1 MMREYACSATVDNKP
16 TTTSSPDDNQ
26 ILVQSY
32 CLDSKCNDGCMIHAF
47 QTNKCLHTPFGSVR
61 LTCTSDNVEEQLYSS
76 RDCSGDSKKTSMP
89 LHKCLN
95 GYVGFFENVCYNNND
110 ANQHY
115 QTQDYIMNL

>member
-1 MMREYACSATVDNKP
+1 MINEKPSTVTVGNKP

-32 CLDSKCNDGCMIHAF
+32 CLDSKCNDGCIIKAF

-61 LTCTSDNVEEQLYSS
+61 LTCTSDNVDEQLYSS
-76 RDCSGDSKKTSMP
+76 RDCSGKGKKTSMP
-89 LHKCLN
+89 LRTCLN
-95 GYVGFFENVCYNNND
+95 GYVGFFENVCYNNDVSKN
-110 ANQHY
+110 Y